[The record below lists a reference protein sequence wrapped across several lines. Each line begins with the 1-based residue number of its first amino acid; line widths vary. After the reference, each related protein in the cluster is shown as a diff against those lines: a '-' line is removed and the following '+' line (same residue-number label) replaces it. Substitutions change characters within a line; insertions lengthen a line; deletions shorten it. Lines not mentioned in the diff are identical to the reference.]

1 MTHLLTPEQQ
11 QIVRSTARRLRV
23 QAYAGTGKTAT
34 LVAYAQAR
42 PDQRI
47 LYLAFNKPIQREAA
61 RRFPRHVTCLT
72 THALAYRHI
81 GRAFQDAGRLGSL
94 GASDLMDRFDLA
106 PVDARRVLD
115 TLESFLRSADPR
127 PSGRHLPPDLI
138 EADRTPV
145 VRLAAWA
152 WEAMQARDGDLPM
165 THDGYLK
172 LYQLG
177 RPDLSQTFD
186 LLLFDEAQDANE
198 VTLDLIGQQ
207 RLPQVVVGDTHQSI
221 YAFRGAVDALSRFE
235 ADETLRLTQ
244 SFRFGPGA
252 AAVATALLAGLKGE
266 SVPVVGQPD
275 RETVFE
281 VDRNRPY
288 TVIARTNATVFAEAV
303 ALLGTTRFHLIGG
316 VASYPFDRLV
326 DVHHLLSGQPGAVR
340 DGFLKR
346 QRTASR
352 LEAYA
357 AEVDDKELLMLLKV
371 ARDHGAQTP
380 DLVRRLQAEATAD
393 AQDAQVCLTT
403 AHRAK
408 GLEFEQVVLA
418 DDFPSFISD
427 EGLAQRADTP
437 ERVQELNLLYVA
449 VTRARHAIELNRQ
462 ALELCDQLVCEG
474 YRAPEIQPF
483 RQAAQPA
490 PPTERQQIEQA
501 ILVEGLLTLPEI
513 ARHLGR
519 PEEEVAGLIARLITR
534 GQLAARLFQRES
546 AIEAK
551 LRAHPPTKVCEFL

>member
-1 MTHLLTPEQQ
+1 MTHTPHALTPEQQ

-61 RRFPRHVTCLT
+61 RRFPGHVTCLT
-72 THALAYRHI
+72 THALAYRRI
-81 GRAFQDAGRLGSL
+81 GRAFQEAGRLGSL
-94 GASDLMDRFDLA
+94 GAGDLMDRFDLA

-127 PSGRHLPPDLI
+127 PSGRHVPADLV
-138 EADRTPV
+138 ESDRTSM
-145 VRLAAWA
+145 VRLAARA
-152 WEAMQARDGDLPM
+152 WEAMQAREGDLPM

-172 LYQLG
+172 LYQLS
-177 RPDLSQTFD
+177 RPDLSREFD

-198 VTLDLIGQQ
+198 VTLELIGQQ

-221 YAFRGAVDALSRFE
+221 YAFRGAVDALGRFE

-244 SFRFGPGA
+244 SFRFGPGI

-266 SVPVVGQPD
+266 VHPVVGKPD
-275 RETVFE
+275 QDTVFE
-281 VDRNRPY
+281 VDRRRPY

-303 ALLGTTRFHLIGG
+303 SLLGTTRFHLIGG

-326 DVHHLLSGQPGAVR
+326 DVHHLLTGRLGAVR
-340 DGFLKR
+340 DGFLRR
-346 QRTASR
+346 QRTAAR

-371 ARDHGAQTP
+371 AREHGAQTP
-380 DLVRRLQAEATAD
+380 ELVSRLQAEATEGAR
-393 AQDAQVCLTT
+393 DAQVCLTT

-437 ERVQELNLLYVA
+437 ERAQELNLLYVA
-449 VTRARHAIELNRQ
+449 VTRAKRAIELNRRV
-462 ALELCDQLVCEG
+462 LDLCDQLVCEG
-474 YRAPEIQPF
+474 YQAPAIQPF
-483 RQAAQPA
+483 RQAAKPA
-490 PPTERQQIEQA
+490 PQAGWQQFEQGS
-501 ILVEGLLTLPEI
+501 LFSKEPSVE
-513 ARHLGR
+513 AHLQ
-519 PEEEVAGLIARLITR
+519 AN
-534 GQLAARLFQRES
+534 
-546 AIEAK
+546 
-551 LRAHPPTKVCEFL
+551 PPPAVCAFL

>member
-1 MTHLLTPEQQ
+1 MTHPLTPEQQ

-61 RRFPRHVTCLT
+61 RRFPGHVTCLT

-81 GRAFQDAGRLGSL
+81 GRAFHEAGRLGSL
-94 GASDLMDRFDLA
+94 GAGDLMDRFDLA

-127 PSGRHLPPDLI
+127 PSLRHVPADLV
-138 EADRTPV
+138 ESDRTPV
-145 VRLAAWA
+145 VRLATRA
-152 WEAMQARDGDLPM
+152 WEAMQAREGDLPM

-177 RPDLSQTFD
+177 RPDLSQAFD

-207 RLPQVVVGDTHQSI
+207 PISQVVVGDTHQSI
-221 YAFRGAVDALSRFE
+221 YAFRGAVDALNRFE

-244 SFRFGPGA
+244 SFRFGLGI
-252 AAVATALLAGLKGE
+252 AAVATALLAGLKDE
-266 SVPVVGQPD
+266 AHPVVGQAD
-275 RETVFE
+275 RETAFE
-281 VDRNRPY
+281 VDRRRPY
-288 TVIARTNATVFAEAV
+288 TVIARTNATVFSEAI
-303 ALLGTTRFHLIGG
+303 ALLGTTCFHLIGG
-316 VASYPFDRLV
+316 VASYPFERLV
-326 DVHHLLSGQPGAVR
+326 DVHHLLTGQLGAVR
-340 DGFLKR
+340 DGFLRR
-346 QRTASR
+346 QRTVAR

-371 ARDHGAQTP
+371 AREHGAQTP
-380 DLVRRLQAEATAD
+380 DLVRRLQAEATEEARN
-393 AQDAQVCLTT
+393 AQVCLTT

-437 ERVQELNLLYVA
+437 ERAQELNLLYVA
-449 VTRARHAIELNRQ
+449 VTRAKRAIELNRQ
-462 ALELCDQLVCEG
+462 VLDLCDQLVCEG
-474 YRAPEIQPF
+474 FPAPEIQPF
-483 RQAAQPA
+483 RQAAKPA
-490 PPTERQQIEQA
+490 PQAEWQQFEQA
-501 ILVEGLLTLPEI
+501 GLFSQEP
-513 ARHLGR
+513 A
-519 PEEEVAGLIARLITR
+519 VR
-534 GQLAARLFQRES
+534 GQRQAN
-546 AIEAK
+546 
-551 LRAHPPTKVCEFL
+551 PPPAVCEFL